1 MKNKIKVNR
10 LRLVIVILLVIL
22 VIAGIVFLVKC
33 LRKDNKQ
40 EITLDGTNNVIDEGK
55 VISNSQDIEY
65 DGNPYNVPQDYTQ
78 TTNEY
83 INETGDIIDQ
93 STLTNL
99 KQDIENKFRSIPN
112 EKLGI
117 NVDMSN
123 ISIIFN
129 QVTTTIAG
137 KNCLVFAVY
146 EEKGNESNFISKFAM
161 SIDMSVLYKFD
172 SNTLIYNMIEM

>member
-1 MKNKIKVNR
+1 
-10 LRLVIVILLVIL
+10 
-22 VIAGIVFLVKC
+22 
-33 LRKDNKQ
+33 
-40 EITLDGTNNVIDEGK
+40 
-55 VISNSQDIEY
+55 
-65 DGNPYNVPQDYTQ
+65 
-78 TTNEY
+78 
-83 INETGDIIDQ
+83 
-93 STLTNL
+93 
-99 KQDIENKFRSIPN
+99 
-112 EKLGI
+112 
-117 NVDMSN
+117 MSN